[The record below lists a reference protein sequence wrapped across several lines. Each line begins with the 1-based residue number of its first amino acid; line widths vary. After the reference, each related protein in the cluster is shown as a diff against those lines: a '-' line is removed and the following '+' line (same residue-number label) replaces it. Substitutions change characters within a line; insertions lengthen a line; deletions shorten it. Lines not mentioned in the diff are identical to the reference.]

1 MTPQEALK
9 QSNLTGTGTLDSLTV
24 DLDTG
29 QQITLTRDDV
39 QTWPDCEHT
48 RVSTVLV
55 GTVPI
60 ELRFAVDLMQRA
72 QYYFELVSIGTRP

>member
-1 MTPQEALK
+1 MTTQEAMQQLD
-9 QSNLTGTGTLDSLTV
+9 LTGTGTKDSLTV

-29 QQITLTRDDV
+29 QQITLTRNDV

-60 ELRFAVDLMQRA
+60 ELRFAVDLMQQARH
-72 QYYFELVSIGTRP
+72 YFDLVRG

>member
-1 MTPQEALK
+1 MTPQRAIRQLD
-9 QSNLTGTGTLDSLTV
+9 LTGSGTLDSLTV

-29 QQITLTRDDV
+29 QQITLTREDV
-39 QTWPDCEHT
+39 ATWPDRKHT

-60 ELRFAVDLMQRA
+60 ELRFAVDLMRRA
-72 QYYFELVSIGTRP
+72 RQYFELVRG

>member
-1 MTPQEALK
+1 MTTQEAMQQLDL
-9 QSNLTGTGTLDSLTV
+9 SGTGTLDSLTV

-60 ELRFAVDLMQRA
+60 ELRFAVDFMQRA
-72 QYYFELVSIGTRP
+72 RQYFDLVRG